1 MGPCHGY
8 AWPWFS
14 FCFPWV
20 FCAVKPLMQFVPV
33 SEIGVDSLKVLSDKP
48 IIMARDLAP
57 DGKQVAL
64 LMTGTK
70 ADGPLRR

>member
-1 MGPCHGY
+1 
-8 AWPWFS
+8 
-14 FCFPWV
+14 
-20 FCAVKPLMQFVPV
+20 MQFVPV